1 MSSCFNLIEKVT
13 WKLLLE
19 FEKRRLNL
27 ELPLLE
33 IGIIKTWALA
43 LENIIFNEPYLHNE
57 TFLRA
62 LVGLI
67 QKSSSSSTNFILK
80 S

>member
-19 FEKRRLNL
+19 FEKRRLDL
-27 ELPLLE
+27 EFPLLE
-33 IGIIKTWALA
+33 ELKTWALA
-43 LENIIFNEPYLHNE
+43 LENLIFNEPYLHNE

-67 QKSSSSSTNFILK
+67 QKSSSSSTNLILK